1 MKQHK
6 LFGFVLLFCVRF
18 AGAQILNGDSAIR
31 LQEYTITADRF
42 YQFNSGIKITHTDS
56 LYKQIAGFNSL
67 SNLLAFQTPV
77 FIKNYGP
84 SQISTTSLRGSSA
97 EHTAVLWNGINLQNS
112 MNGQTDFS
120 LIQSG
125 LMDDID
131 LLYGGNT
138 ALYGAGAIGGA
149 IMMNNKP
156 RYQKGVGVRYQINHG
171 SFGLWQHLVKVRY
184 ASNKAY
190 IQVKAYNNRA
200 ENNFTY
206 VDQFG
211 STRTNRTQTHAAMAA
226 SGTLI
231 ETGYRISS
239 NQSFDLRYW
248 YQESNRQIPPTMAML
263 SSTAQM
269 NDHWHRINAE
279 WNYVQKSVK
288 WKARFAWIND
298 NLFYQN
304 RNSLISDN
312 SISHN
317 VIGELEQHIILSP
330 NWQIN
335 SGINVTSQS
344 ARHQQYVHT
353 AQRLLSAL
361 FTSVQ
366 FKPNPKFK
374 ATANLRKEFLHAQA
388 LPFTA
393 TLGAS
398 INLSKWLTLN
408 GQLNKSY
415 RLPTLNDLY
424 WITGSPNLKPE
435 SGFGQEIGIEAK
447 LNGVHNL
454 LHVQANIF
462 NRNVNNW
469 IVWISESGNLK
480 PVNFKSVW
488 SRGVELASRYTYCIN
503 KWLFTAK
510 HDFSYVFSTNEAVN
524 STDESSLGKQLIFIP
539 RLTHQTTLIAGYG
552 PMYVG
557 YNQTY
562 TGHRFITVDES
573 SFLDDFSL
581 ANIFVGGGFKCL
593 GTHCDLRGQAL
604 NIFNTSYQIIPSR
617 PMPLFNYQV
626 SLTIRFND

>member
-1 MKQHK
+1 MKQHQ
-6 LFGFVLLFCVRF
+6 LFGFVLFFCVRF
-18 AGAQILNGDSAIR
+18 AGAQTLNGDSAVR

-42 YQFNSGIKITHTDS
+42 YQFNSGIKFTHTDS
-56 LYKQIAGFNSL
+56 LYKQIAGLNSL

-156 RYQKGVGVRYQINHG
+156 RYQKGVGVRYQINQG

-184 ASNKAY
+184 ASSKAY

-200 ENNFTY
+200 VNNFTY
-206 VDQFG
+206 VNQFG
-211 STRTNRTQTHAAMAA
+211 STRTNRTQTHAAMEA

-248 YQESNRQIPPTMAML
+248 YQESNRQIPPTMGMMN
-263 SSTAQM
+263 STATM
-269 NDHWHRINAE
+269 KDSWHRINGE
-279 WNYVQKSVK
+279 WTYVKNQVK
-288 WKARFAWIND
+288 WKARFAWLKD
-298 NLFYQN
+298 KLLFEDETTLITG
-304 RNSLISDN
+304 NSL
-312 SISHN
+312 SHH
-317 VIGELEQHIILSP
+317 VIGEIEQIRILNSK
-330 NWQIN
+330 WQMN
-335 SGINVTSQS
+335 TGVNLTSQY
-344 ARHQQYVHT
+344 AKHEQYTRT
-353 AQRLLSAL
+353 AQRLLTAVFASLQYKPTQKFEISAN
-361 FTSVQ
+361 V
-366 FKPNPKFK
+366 
-374 ATANLRKEFLHAQA
+374 REEFLNTEAM
-388 LPFTA
+388 PITA
-393 TLGAS
+393 TVGAAYRF
-398 INLSKWLTLN
+398 NKWL
-408 GQLNKSY
+408 QAKAQFNKSY
-415 RLPTLNDLY
+415 RIPTLNDLY
-424 WITGSPNLKPE
+424 WITGNPNLRPE
-435 SGFGQEIGIEAK
+435 SGVGQELGIDVK
-447 LNGVHNL
+447 FYRIHDL
-454 LHVQANIF
+454 LTVQMNVF
-462 NRNVNNW
+462 NRDVNNW
-469 IVWISESGNLK
+469 IVWLSESGNLK

-488 SRGVELASRYTYCIN
+488 SRGAELAARYTYCIG

-539 RLTHQTTLIAGYG
+539 RLTHQTTFIAGYG

-573 SFLDDFSL
+573 TFLDDFSL
-581 ANIFVGGGFKCL
+581 ANVFVGGGFKCL
-593 GTHCDLRGQAL
+593 GKHCDLRGQAL
-604 NIFNTSYQIIPSR
+604 NVFNASYQILPSR